1 MGNSILFVDD
11 EPAILKAL
19 NRLFRE
25 KEEYTIYMA
34 ESGQEALSILE
45 QHPVDM
51 IISDMRM
58 PKMSG
63 HELLKVVKEK
73 YPLTMRLILSGYAQ
87 EQEVVRSLLDGSSK
101 MYLLKPWDNETLLRI
116 VESIFEIISILKD
129 KKLLDKIEQMENLP
143 TLPAMYSRLCKMIET
158 EADLKQIAALV
169 EMDQVTAAK
178 VLHLANSAFLGVKT
192 GSVPQAISY
201 LGLSIVKS
209 IVLASSVLDE
219 KSVSRAVLNKQE
231 WLWKHA
237 SLTNRIV
244 LALSEKLLH
253 KKIADESA
261 AAGLLHDIG
270 KIVLLKQYRE
280 EYIFLLNGMEG
291 AKDANIKNLEQETL
305 NVTHTEIGGYILN
318 LWQLPYSIVEAALFH
333 HYPSRYPVVNKEI
346 VNLVHIGSYY
356 AWRKLKPKFDCD
368 LDTEAFATLNI
379 SPEDCQKVIEK
390 IDKV

>member
-1 MGNSILFVDD
+1 MENSILFVDD
-11 EPAILKAL
+11 EPAILRAL
-19 NRLFRE
+19 YRLFRE
-25 KEEYTIYMA
+25 KDYTIYIA
-34 ESGQEALSILE
+34 ESGQAALAILE
-45 QHPVDM
+45 KHPVDL

-63 HELLKVVKEK
+63 HELLKTVKEK
-73 YPLTMRLILSGYAQ
+73 YPLTMRIILSGYSQ
-87 EQEVVRSLLDGSSK
+87 EQDVVRSLLDGSSK
-101 MYLLKPWDNETLLRI
+101 MYLMKPWENETLLKI
-116 VESIFEIISILKD
+116 VENIFEIIAILKD
-129 KKLLDKIEQMENLP
+129 KNLLDKIEQMENLP
-143 TLPAMYSRLCKMIET
+143 TLPSMYSRLCKMIEN
-158 EADLKQIAALV
+158 EAELKQIAALI
-169 EMDQVTAAK
+169 EMDQVTAAR

-192 GSVPQAISY
+192 GSVQQAISY
-201 LGLSIVKS
+201 LGLSIIKS

-237 SLTNRIV
+237 NLTNRIV
-244 LALSEKLLH
+244 LTLSEKLLH

-280 EYIFLLNGMEG
+280 EYIFILNGMEG
-291 AKDANIKNLEQETL
+291 AKDANIKNVEHETL
-305 NVTHTEIGGYILN
+305 TVTHTEIGGYLLN

-356 AWRKLKPKFDCD
+356 SWRKLRPNFDCD
-368 LDTEAFATLNI
+368 LDMEAFATLNI
-379 SPEDCQKVIEK
+379 SPEDCQKIIEK